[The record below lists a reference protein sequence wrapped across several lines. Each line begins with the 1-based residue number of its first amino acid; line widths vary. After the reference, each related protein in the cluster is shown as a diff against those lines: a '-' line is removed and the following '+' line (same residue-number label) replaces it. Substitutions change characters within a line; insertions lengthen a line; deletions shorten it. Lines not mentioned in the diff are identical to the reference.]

1 MNLIKELA
9 HLLDQFRFESS
20 NIIINVQRHDISIS
34 SILDALF
41 NTFKEAIAFVADRVF
56 STASGMTA
64 LVE

>member
-41 NTFKEAIAFVADRVF
+41 NTFKEAIAFVAD
-56 STASGMTA
+56 
-64 LVE
+64 